1 MIKGL
6 RRDYRGNSLQLRVGS
21 WISVFSAESVGSH
34 WARVHPYISPSSTQ
48 RTEDEGQRNSVYARD
63 DLQGSK
69 HASQVLVRCEA
80 TKTILP
86 STKESPVLRATH
98 NTNPPIMCKI
108 TPALARPPV
117 QTMKPEGRSPNGKA
131 PTLPEGFWQHTRVE
145 QESSRVQKS
154 TVEWSTVSRIQ
165 CAGENGDLESYGE
178 KPRKTKFQTVTEEQG
193 LPRCLV
199 GMLIKDGLEDSA
211 LVHILAILRT

>member
-34 WARVHPYISPSSTQ
+34 WARVHPYSSPSSTQ
-48 RTEDEGQRNSVYARD
+48 RTEDEGQRNSMYARD

-80 TKTILP
+80 ATTIPP

-98 NTNPPIMCKI
+98 NTNPPIMRKI

-117 QTMKPEGRSPNGKA
+117 QTMKPEGRSPNGKSPHA
-131 PTLPEGFWQHTRVE
+131 SRRLLAAYKSRAGE
-145 QESSRVQKS
+145 QESRKVQKR

-165 CAGENGDLESYGE
+165 CAGGNGDLESYGE
-178 KPRKTKFQTVTEEQG
+178 KPRKSKF
-193 LPRCLV
+193 
-199 GMLIKDGLEDSA
+199 
-211 LVHILAILRT
+211 